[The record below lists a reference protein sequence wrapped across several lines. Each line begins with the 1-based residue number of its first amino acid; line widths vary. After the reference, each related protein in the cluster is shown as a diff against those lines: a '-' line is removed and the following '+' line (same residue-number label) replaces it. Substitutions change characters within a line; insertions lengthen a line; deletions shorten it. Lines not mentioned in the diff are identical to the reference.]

1 VWVLTDEVPPPGLE
15 SRRFGSL
22 TIVRAETGSAGRYLD
37 VAESLLSGIDLET
50 VREAR
55 RRYERESRSTASR

>member
-1 VWVLTDEVPPPGLE
+1 VWVLEDATAPPGLE
-15 SRRFGSL
+15 SRRFGTL
-22 TIVRAETGSAGRYLD
+22 TIVRAETGSPGRYFD